1 MRRLLTRW
9 PPRFLRTPEAARVV
23 GLSARTLEKHRSY
36 GTGPRYRKFG
46 GRISYDLAD
55 LKAWRMSALEKIPR
69 ILDPERYC
77 QPRKFSLRGALAR
90 TRLLVR
96 VASQQQLRLADRVLT
111 LQHEA
116 RIT

>member
-23 GLSARTLEKHRSY
+23 GLSGHWRSTGRTGL
-36 GTGPRYRKFG
+36 
-46 GRISYDLAD
+46 GRDIENSEAGLVMTWQIS
-55 LKAWRMSALEKIPR
+55 KRGRMSALENRPR